1 MTKRIAFRIVIVVAL
16 FIVGFFYL
24 LRSCLSKYDERAAIG
39 GGGSSQSAS
48 QFLVFEKDGK
58 GIVFSL
64 VKFDKTV
71 SYSQKGG
78 STTKS
83 VNTTYYAQTNDLSTV
98 AKTGTEK
105 IKNHSQVKSYP
116 VEIIGASGNKA
127 WLFAGEL
134 MAYDPF
140 TLTKLADAAI
150 IEAKN
155 PVLKGKL
162 INERRYY
169 SFDNTTQQ
177 INITAADGG
186 KYSLNT
192 STLIATVV
200 DEEDISIDA
209 AEKRIRNLNK
219 LSTETREQRKTAYDR
234 FRENNNRYREK
245 KISINQYKDS
255 TAILE
260 KETNRLGK
268 LLDSVEVLINEARN
282 KKNEDDDT
290 GRRKE
295 NARRNRQRL

>member
-1 MTKRIAFRIVIVVAL
+1 
-16 FIVGFFYL
+16 L

-39 GGGSSQSAS
+39 GGGGSQSAS

-58 GIVFSL
+58 GVVFSL

-83 VNTTYYAQTNDLSTV
+83 VNTTYYVQANDLSTA

-150 IEAKN
+150 VEAKN
-155 PVLKGKL
+155 PALKGKL
-162 INERRYY
+162 INER
-169 SFDNTTQQ
+169 
-177 INITAADGG
+177 
-186 KYSLNT
+186 
-192 STLIATVV
+192 
-200 DEEDISIDA
+200 
-209 AEKRIRNLNK
+209 
-219 LSTETREQRKTAYDR
+219 
-234 FRENNNRYREK
+234 
-245 KISINQYKDS
+245 
-255 TAILE
+255 
-260 KETNRLGK
+260 TNF
-268 LLDSVEVLINEARN
+268 SV
-282 KKNEDDDT
+282 
-290 GRRKE
+290 
-295 NARRNRQRL
+295 QRLSANR